1 MIQIKEMRLLNF
13 KGVREQNL
21 SFSHK
26 VLIEGG
32 NRKGKTTIYD
42 AYLWCL
48 FGQTSKQNAIIQPL
62 DINNNIIHKLETSV
76 AVILDIDGREI
87 KVERK
92 LIEEWTAKDTAE
104 EKLKGT
110 KTTRYI
116 DDVPCSVKLF
126 NEKLNALCNIEN
138 WAMLSNISLFW
149 AKKVEDRRKI
159 LMSMAGEVDESALM
173 KDYPAVFNGVIVE
186 HKNISDMT
194 IQYKSIK
201 KKSTDNLNLIPAKIQ
216 AQDSLKVDADF
227 NALRNEKNILD
238 DNIASIDA
246 SLQGAIHQSTEELEY
261 NKKHQA
267 MSEKIG
273 SARSNWQ
280 QKQFDTLSQLNTEIN
295 AANDEKIKAE
305 NQVKNSA
312 NINQQNLAKLASL
325 ETEFNNLIQQWKD
338 ANEEK
343 FDFTK
348 TDICPVCGRPYTDE
362 MKDAEYNNAVAE
374 YNIHKSE
381 RLTEIQNRASEKKE
395 QITALKGLTNTYA
408 TITKV
413 KEKEALD
420 AAKNK
425 YNNLS
430 IARINEQNKR
440 WEASEE
446 YNALYN
452 ELVTLEANKPQ
463 VKTDTTIEEKREQKK
478 QLTTRRDEVI
488 KLLAGEQNNARIE
501 EQKKQLDAQAV
512 SLAQTIADCNEVLRQ
527 INAYKKAKIEAIE
540 SKVNS
545 YFSLVRWKFYEQ
557 NISNDDMKEICTALD
572 KDGVNYENTNDGTV
586 INMGV
591 DIVNGISKAFGIN
604 VPLFVDRKES
614 AEDIVDTE
622 QQTIYLQCVYAAP
635 LNILSL

>member
-1 MIQIKEMRLLNF
+1 MIRIKEMRLLNF
-13 KGVREQNL
+13 RGVREQNL

-76 AVILDIDGREI
+76 AIILDIDGREI

-159 LMSMAGEVDESALM
+159 LMSMAGEMDESALM
-173 KDYPAVFNGVIVE
+173 QDYPAVFNGVIVE

-201 KKSTDNLNLIPAKIQ
+201 KKSTDDLNLIPAKIQ
-216 AQDSLKVDADF
+216 AQDILKLDADF

-238 DNIASIDA
+238 DKIVSIDA

-267 MSEKIG
+267 LSEKIG

-280 QKQFDTLSQLNTEIN
+280 QKQFDTLSQLNTELN

-312 NINQQNLAKLASL
+312 NINQQNLAKLASF

-362 MKDAEYNNAVAE
+362 MKEAEYNNAVAE

-381 RLTEIQNRASEKKE
+381 RLMEIQNRASEKKE

-413 KEKEALD
+413 KEEEALD
-420 AAKNK
+420 TAKSK

-430 IARINEQNKR
+430 MARTNEQNKR

-478 QLTTRRDEVI
+478 QLTTRRDELI

-501 EQKKQLDAQAV
+501 EQKKQLDEQAV

-527 INAYKKAKIEAIE
+527 INDYKKAKIEAIE

-557 NISNDDMKEICTALD
+557 NITNDDMKEICTALD

-591 DIVNGISKAFGIN
+591 DIVNGISKAFGVN

>member
-62 DINNNIIHKLETSV
+62 DIDNNIIHKLETSV

-116 DDVPCSVKLF
+116 NDVPCSVKLF
-126 NEKLNALCNIEN
+126 NEKLNALCDIEN
-138 WAMLSNISLFW
+138 WAILSNISLFW

-267 MSEKIG
+267 LSEKIG

-312 NINQQNLAKLASL
+312 NINQQNLAKLTSL

-463 VKTDTTIEEKREQKK
+463 VKIDTTIEEKREQKK

-501 EQKKQLDAQAV
+501 EQKKQLDAQAI
-512 SLAQTIADCNEVLRQ
+512 SLAQTIADCNEILCQ

-591 DIVNGISKAFGIN
+591 DIINGISKAFGIN

>member
-13 KGVREQNL
+13 KGVREQSL
-21 SFSHK
+21 SFSHR

-76 AVILDIDGREI
+76 AVILDVDGREI

-149 AKKVEDRRKI
+149 AKKIEDRRKI

-173 KDYPAVFNGVIVE
+173 KDYPAVFNGVVVE

-201 KKSTDNLNLIPAKIQ
+201 KKSTDDLNLIPAKIQ
-216 AQDSLKVDADF
+216 AQDMLKVDANF

-238 DNIASIDA
+238 DKIAFIDA
-246 SLQGAIHQSTEELEY
+246 SLQGAIYQSAEELDY

-267 MSEKIG
+267 LSEKIG
-273 SARSNWQ
+273 STRSSWQ
-280 QKQFDTLSQLNTEIN
+280 RKQFDTLSQLNIEMN

-305 NQVKNSA
+305 NIVKNSA
-312 NINQQNLAKLASL
+312 NINQQNLVKLASL

-362 MKDAEYNNAVAE
+362 MKEVEYNNAVAE

-395 QITALKGLTNTYA
+395 QITALKGLINTYEA
-408 TITKV
+408 ITKS
-413 KEKEALD
+413 KEEEALD

-430 IARINEQNKR
+430 TARTNEQNKR

-446 YNALYN
+446 YNTLYN
-452 ELVTLEANKPQ
+452 ELVVLEQNKPQ
-463 VKTDTTIEEKREQKK
+463 VKIDTTIEEKREQKK
-478 QLTTRRDEVI
+478 QLTTRRDEVV

-557 NISNDDMKEICTALD
+557 NITNDDMKEICTALD

-614 AEDIVDTE
+614 AEDIVNTK

>member
-13 KGVREQNL
+13 KGVREQSL
-21 SFSHK
+21 SFSHR

-76 AVILDIDGREI
+76 AVILDVDGREI

-149 AKKVEDRRKI
+149 AKKIEDRRKI

-173 KDYPAVFNGVIVE
+173 KDYPAVFNGVVVE

-201 KKSTDNLNLIPAKIQ
+201 KKSTDDLNLIPAKIQ
-216 AQDSLKVDADF
+216 AQDMLKVDANF

-238 DNIASIDA
+238 DKIASIDA
-246 SLQGAIHQSTEELEY
+246 SLQGALHQSSEEIEY
-261 NKKHQA
+261 NRKHQVL
-267 MSEKIG
+267 SEKIN
-273 SARSNWQ
+273 SARDGWQ
-280 QKQFDTLSQLNTEIN
+280 RKQFDTLSQLNIEMN

-305 NQVKNSA
+305 NIVKNSA
-312 NINQQNLAKLASL
+312 NINQQNLVKLASL

-362 MKDAEYNNAVAE
+362 MKEVEYNNAVAE
-374 YNIHKSE
+374 YNTHKSE

-395 QITALKGLTNTYA
+395 QITALKGLINTYEA
-408 TITKV
+408 ITKS
-413 KEKEALD
+413 KEEEALD

-430 IARINEQNKR
+430 TARTNEQNKR

-446 YNALYN
+446 YNTLYN
-452 ELVTLEANKPQ
+452 ELVNLEKNRPQ
-463 VKTDTTIEEKREQKK
+463 VKIDNTIEEKREQKK

-488 KLLAGEQNNARIE
+488 KLLAGEQNNIRID

-512 SLAQTIADCNEVLRQ
+512 SLAQTIADCNGVLRQ

-545 YFSLVRWKFYEQ
+545 YFSIVRWKFYER

-591 DIVNGISKAFGIN
+591 DIVNGISKAFGLN
-604 VPLFVDRKES
+604 VPLFIDRKES